1 MTEMKSQ
8 FPSPGKTFLLV
19 MLTLTI
25 LIGPVACKPEV
36 SPTTVNIVNMTDLL
50 RILRAAGAVVEP
62 SQEEPIIPSLPGE
75 MLQVDGETIQVGDL
89 QGDLPRA
96 RAQLAGSGPDTEGTA
111 RPLTWM
117 GSGWYAVY
125 DGRDGGLIL
134 LLSGLLGDP
143 IRSTPISVEE
153 PFPPAVPGAMRALAK
168 ALGREPQEIVV
179 LGYQTVI
186 WPDACLGIPKP
197 GEICAQAETP
207 GWLIQVSLDEKVY
220 ALHSDETGGVVAW
233 NEPQPDP

>member
-89 QGDLPRA
+89 QGDLPGA

-117 GSGWYAVY
+117 G
-125 DGRDGGLIL
+125 
-134 LLSGLLGDP
+134 
-143 IRSTPISVEE
+143 SVEE